1 MWAPEAVKK
10 SRLDLGVGWRGFA
23 ACCAESLWLS
33 GKRPNLKTLL
43 FFLFPGPERPSLSAQ
58 QGKAAISSQ
67 LPTARVLERYRE
79 YREGR
84 RTAV

>member
-1 MWAPEAVKK
+1 VA
-10 SRLDLGVGWRGFA
+10 RLRRLLCGKPLAFRET
-23 ACCAESLWLS
+23 AEP
-33 GKRPNLKTLL
+33 KDFL

>member
-1 MWAPEAVKK
+1 MTAPG
-10 SRLDLGVGWRGFA
+10 R
-23 ACCAESLWLS
+23 AE
-33 GKRPNLKTLL
+33 
-43 FFLFPGPERPSLSAQ
+43 SAQ